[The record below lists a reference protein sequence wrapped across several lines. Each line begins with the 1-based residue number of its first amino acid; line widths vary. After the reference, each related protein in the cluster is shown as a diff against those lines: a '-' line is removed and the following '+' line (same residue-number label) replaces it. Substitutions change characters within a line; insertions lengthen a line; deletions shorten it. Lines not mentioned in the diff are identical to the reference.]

1 MKLLEQALAL
11 VRVGGRR
18 PPLKKR
24 REESS
29 HQGLVPMSLA
39 FSGFADESNRS
50 AKHDE
55 TLTRREVIGTQ
66 AQWSWSSTCP

>member
-1 MKLLEQALAL
+1 
-11 VRVGGRR
+11 
-18 PPLKKR
+18 
-24 REESS
+24 
-29 HQGLVPMSLA
+29 MSLA